1 MIQLSLKDLK
11 ELIMIIIPTQ
21 LQKGDT
27 IGIVSPSGGVSKELE
42 NQFNTGIDFLKNLG
56 FKVKIGK
63 NALSTTLKYSATPQ
77 EKAEDIN
84 SMFADNEVK
93 AIICSQGGANSNSIL
108 PLLDFQIIKNNPKI
122 FLGVSDI
129 TVLLNS
135 IYQKTGLVTFH
146 GNDVMW
152 GFGNEPTKYDEE
164 EFIDRL
170 VKGKIGEIK
179 HNSKWKCIREGV
191 AEGVLVGGN
200 LNCLNK
206 LAGTEY
212 QPNFEAKI
220 LLLETFDGT
229 NGPDNVEC
237 ELYHLKQM
245 GVFEKIQGL
254 WIGYYNHKSKILYEE
269 IVMNVVKNYD
279 FPILKC
285 DDFGHNTPN
294 TTIPIGTRIKLDAT
308 NRQVILLDACV
319 K

>member
-1 MIQLSLKDLK
+1 MIPKK
-11 ELIMIIIPTQ
+11 
-21 LQKGDT
+21 LQKSDT

-42 NQFNTGIDFLKNLG
+42 NQFNKGLDFLKNLG
-56 FKVKIGK
+56 FKIKIGK

-108 PLLDFQIIKNNPKI
+108 PLLNFNIIKDNPKI
-122 FLGVSDI
+122 FLGISDI

-135 IYQKTGLVTFH
+135 IYQKTGLITFH

-152 GFGNEPTKYDEE
+152 GLGNELAKYDEE

-170 VKGKIGEIK
+170 VKGKIGEVK
-179 HNSKWKCIREGV
+179 HNSEWKCIREGV
-191 AEGVLVGGN
+191 AEGVLIGGN

-212 QPNFEAKI
+212 QPDFESKI
-220 LLLETFDGT
+220 LLLETFDES
-229 NGPDNVEC
+229 NAPDDVEC
-237 ELYHLKQM
+237 ELSRLKQM
-245 GVFEKIQGL
+245 GVFEKIKGL
-254 WIGYYNHKSKILYEE
+254 WIGYYNHKSKIPYEE
-269 IVMNVVKNYD
+269 IVMNVVKDYD

-294 TTIPIGTRIKLDAT
+294 TTIPIGTKIKLDAT
-308 NRQVILLDACV
+308 NKQVVLLDKCV
-319 K
+319 E